1 MLGSRFMIVA
11 LFAVVVLLLEKV
23 SAQSFDPHD
32 LSGLWMRTVRDHSF
46 GTRPPP
52 LTPAGVE
59 AMQGRIGDTDDVLRE
74 VVEAAR
80 ASSQVRLN
88 DNGVETNARWLL
100 PSNRLSSTV
109 STL

>member
-11 LFAVVVLLLEKV
+11 LFAVVVLLPEKV

-59 AMQGRIGDTDDVLRE
+59 AMQGRICDTDDVLRA
-74 VVEAAR
+74 VGEAAR
-80 ASSQVRLN
+80 ASSKVVLTEKRS
-88 DNGVETNARWLL
+88 ETT
-100 PSNRLSSTV
+100 LSIFV
-109 STL
+109 